1 MIRVVEKYRLSSF
14 LDETRKRERKRE
26 KKNCEIT
33 IGSRSRETRDQ
44 MHILQEFS
52 RPCIFSKLAFLR
64 VIVTLYGFAYAFAI
78 KVLYVSVLMPLISC
92 LSLRVTCPLFV
103 CARVSVTSVCRHT
116 CASTRVHVSAMSACI
131 SVCSRVSFFFFLL
144 SFFPLIIKVYFILQS
159 LECAGNRQSV
169 LFFSFLSLS
178 FFLSSLS
185 LLSSNRLALS
195 FAFQE
200 RISTINRVRGNEETF
215 SDFFQGFPTTD
226 YAKIRDS

>member
-1 MIRVVEKYRLSSF
+1 MIRVVEKYCLSSF

-103 CARVSVTSVCRHT
+103 CACVSVTSVCRHT

-178 FFLSSLS
+178 FSLPS
-185 LLSSNRLALS
+185 L
-195 FAFQE
+195 F
-200 RISTINRVRGNEETF
+200 
-215 SDFFQGFPTTD
+215 
-226 YAKIRDS
+226 

>member
-103 CARVSVTSVCRHT
+103 CVCYKCVQAHVCEHARARLRYERVYISVFARVF
-116 CASTRVHVSAMSACI
+116 
-131 SVCSRVSFFFFLL
+131 FFFFLL

-178 FFLSSLS
+178 FSLPS
-185 LLSSNRLALS
+185 L
-195 FAFQE
+195 F
-200 RISTINRVRGNEETF
+200 
-215 SDFFQGFPTTD
+215 
-226 YAKIRDS
+226 

>member
-1 MIRVVEKYRLSSF
+1 MLKNIVYHRSSTRREK
-14 LDETRKRERKRE
+14 EKEREK

-169 LFFSFLSLS
+169 LFF
-178 FFLSSLS
+178 LSSLS
-185 LLSSNRLALS
+185 LSLFPLSSKFEPSRS
-195 FAFQE
+195 FF
-200 RISTINRVRGNEETF
+200 RVSGK
-215 SDFFQGFPTTD
+215 DFND
-226 YAKIRDS
+226 

>member
-1 MIRVVEKYRLSSF
+1 MSNFRNISHCTRLFGIGQKGEKKEKKENRMIRVVEKYRLSSF

-103 CARVSVTSVCRHT
+103 CVCYKCVQAHVCEHARARLRYERVYISVFARV
-116 CASTRVHVSAMSACI
+116 
-131 SVCSRVSFFFFLL
+131 FFFFPSLV
-144 SFFPLIIKVYFILQS
+144 FPV
-159 LECAGNRQSV
+159 NH
-169 LFFSFLSLS
+169 
-178 FFLSSLS
+178 
-185 LLSSNRLALS
+185 
-195 FAFQE
+195 
-200 RISTINRVRGNEETF
+200 
-215 SDFFQGFPTTD
+215 
-226 YAKIRDS
+226 